1 MRRLDGVD
9 VKQAVE
15 TEKASEAR
23 SAPEALAVA
32 IRSRIWDGH
41 LAPGQRLIE
50 NDLVLE
56 LAASRGSI
64 REALRLLAAQGV
76 VIFEMHRGARVR
88 RFSRAECLS
97 LIEVR
102 EVLEGLAA
110 RLAAERANRDIVERL
125 FAIHRAAEAAT
136 SENEAATYLRT
147 NDALH
152 AAIID
157 AGGNQMIRTHLFL
170 AQLAFFRVQT
180 RFLRANDLTSAQREH
195 ADIVARIAERDGR
208 GAEEAMRQHIRAT
221 REVVL
226 RAPAQLFEPPPV
238 S

>member
-1 MRRLDGVD
+1 MRRRDGADVRQALDS
-9 VKQAVE
+9 
-15 TEKASEAR
+15 TRASGAR
-23 SAPEALAVA
+23 SAPEALALA
-32 IRSRIWDGH
+32 IRSRIWDGQ

-110 RLAAERANRDIVERL
+110 RLAAQHANRDIVEHL
-125 FAIHRAAEAAT
+125 LAIHRAAEAAT
-136 SENEAATYLRT
+136 AENEAATYLQK

-152 AAIID
+152 EAIID
-157 AGGNQMIRTHLFL
+157 ASGNQMIRTHLFL

-180 RFLRANDLTSAQREH
+180 RFLRANDLSSAQREH

-208 GAEEAMRQHIRAT
+208 GAEEAMRAHIRAT

-226 RAPAQLFEPPPV
+226 RAPVQLFEPSPA